1 MPRPFASL
9 LVLALVAPP
18 ANAQTTAIVGTT
30 LIDDRGGP
38 PVSPATILITDGRI
52 QAVGPSASVRVPA
65 GARRIDGAGKFVI
78 PGLMDANVHLVF
90 GIAKTADRF
99 PPRVPWVGLLRTAD
113 QNERRLIAAHAPLL
127 LAADAGIT
135 DPDAWAALPNDQK
148 IDNSTAL
155 GSAHFTWFDAMAE
168 KGMAPM
174 DMILAATRNIAMAYH
189 VIDDFGTVE
198 PGKRADLLLLDADP
212 LADIANVRKI
222 SMVMKD
228 GAVVDRE
235 ALPLHPMLTV
245 PRS

>member
-1 MPRPFASL
+1 MQHCSIAGITPMPDAIIQLMIQRQVWCAVQPTTTRYL
-9 LVLALVAPP
+9 E
-18 ANAQTTAIVGTT
+18 AQ
-30 LIDDRGGP
+30 
-38 PVSPATILITDGRI
+38 
-52 QAVGPSASVRVPA
+52 
-65 GARRIDGAGKFVI
+65 
-78 PGLMDANVHLVF
+78 
-90 GIAKTADRF
+90 AKTAGRF

-127 LAADAGIT
+127 LATDAGIT
-135 DPDAWAALPNDQK
+135 DPDAWAVLPDEQK

-155 GSAHFTWFDAMAE
+155 GPAHFTWFDAMAE
-168 KGMAPM
+168 KRMAPM

-189 VIDDFGTVE
+189 VVDDFGTLE

-212 LADIANVRKI
+212 LANIANVRKI